1 MRHEITKL
9 ESPLRA
15 SKRRR
20 EYYKSLWGLVQP
32 EDWRYLT
39 ECLTCTIGDVITA
52 KGSRADF
59 S

>member
-9 ESPLRA
+9 ESHPTSVEEA
-15 SKRRR
+15 KRVLQ
-20 EYYKSLWGLVQP
+20 KLSDQVQP

-39 ECLTCTIGDVITA
+39 ECLTRIIEEVITA